1 MSGSPVTPAE
11 PRIEPLGDRALVI
24 RLGQRIDDETFRRV
38 RAALARLE
46 GSHPAIID
54 VVAGFTTVTVHYDPA
69 KAGGG
74 ATEPPYAALT
84 RTLEQTLGDLP
95 RAPAIGARLV
105 AIPVC
110 YAGDLAPDLEDV
122 ARHAGLS
129 TDQVVTIH
137 SGATYTVHMIGF
149 TPGFP
154 YLGGLDPCLATPR
167 RAEPRTR
174 VPAGSV
180 AIGGEQAGVYPMATP
195 GGWNIIGRTHSILFD
210 PMREPLTLLRVGDR
224 VRFVPIT
231 REQFD
236 SSEGAWPSG

>member
-1 MSGSPVTPAE
+1 MTTAA

-24 RLGQRIDDETFRRV
+24 RLGQRIDEETFRRV
-38 RAALARLE
+38 RAVLVRLE
-46 GSHPAIID
+46 GSHPAVID

-69 KAGGG
+69 KTAAG
-74 ATEPPYAALT
+74 ATEPPYVALT
-84 RTLEQTLGDLP
+84 RALEQRLGDLP
-95 RAPAIGARLV
+95 KAPPIGARLV

-110 YAGDLAPDLEDV
+110 YSGDLAPDLEEV

-129 TDQVVTIH
+129 TDQVVAIH
-137 SGATYTVHMIGF
+137 SSATYTVHMIGF

-154 YLGGLDPCLATPR
+154 YLGGLDPRLATPR

-180 AIGGEQAGVYPMATP
+180 AIGGEQTGVYPMATP
-195 GGWNIIGRTHSILFD
+195 GGWNIIGRTHSVLFD
-210 PMREPLTLLRVGDR
+210 PTREPLTLLRVGDR

-231 REQFD
+231 REQFN
-236 SSEGAWPSG
+236 SSGGSWPSG